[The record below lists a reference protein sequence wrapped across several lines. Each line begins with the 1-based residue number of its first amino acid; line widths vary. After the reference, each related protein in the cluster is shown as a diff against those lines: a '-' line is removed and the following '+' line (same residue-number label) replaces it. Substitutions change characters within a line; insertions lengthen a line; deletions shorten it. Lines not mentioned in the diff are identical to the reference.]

1 MHQLLDDMNRY
12 RRAARRADHIDTAL
26 RLLVVVLLCLIAYSC
41 AERDPQPSHRQG
53 VYRG

>member
-12 RRAARRADHIDTAL
+12 RRAARRSDRIDTAL
-26 RLLVVVLLCLIAYSC
+26 RLLAVVLLCMMAYSC

-53 VYRG
+53 VVR